1 MIGLVAAFVYLP
13 IANVMTG
20 VISWLLGKGYVPHLQ
35 EALNDVSEQV
45 QETRKRGAKNPNA
58 SAQSPYIH
66 GAQGGGANPI
76 FRKTASGMIDDRR
89 SSSGRFPISVER
101 VTRR

>member
-1 MIGLVAAFVYLP
+1 VIGLVAAFVYLP

-45 QETRKRGAKNPNA
+45 QETRKRGAQNPNA
-58 SAQSPYIH
+58 SGQSPYIY
-66 GAQGGGANPI
+66 GAKGGGANPI
-76 FRKTASGMIDDRR
+76 FQENSEWNDR
-89 SSSGRFPISVER
+89 
-101 VTRR
+101 